1 MTGDSDSD
9 PTTPYDW
16 AGGMPA
22 FIRMTRLFY
31 GTYVPA
37 DPLLAPLFADM
48 ADDHPDR
55 VAKWLAE
62 VFGGP
67 SSYST
72 EHGGYPR
79 MVSQHVGRQV
89 TEEQRA
95 RWAALL
101 YRSAQEAGLPNDPE
115 FQSLFHAYIEWGSRL
130 AVENSQ
136 SGARPPAS
144 LPMPHWDWNTA
155 AGPPGPLVRTRG
167 LSSAPAPAEED
178 DAMADALPGPDEPV
192 SYEAHVKGLFR
203 EQDRKS
209 MRFAFDLW
217 DYEDVRDHADDI
229 ATRLGEGTMPCD
241 GAWSDEQVAVFGR
254 WVDAGMPE

>member
-1 MTGDSDSD
+1 MTDGAT
-9 PTTPYDW
+9 PTPTPYEW
-16 AGGMPA
+16 AGGLPA
-22 FIRMTRLFY
+22 LTRMTRLFY

-37 DPLLAPLFADM
+37 DPLLAPLFTDM

-67 SSYST
+67 KHYS
-72 EHGGYPR
+72 EDHGGYPW
-79 MVSQHVGRQV
+79 MVSQHLGRRL

-95 RWAALL
+95 RWTALL

-136 SGARPPAS
+136 SEAHPPAN

-155 AGPPGPLVRTRG
+155 AGPPHRSVRTGDRD
-167 LSSAPAPAEED
+167 SAPAPVEED
-178 DAMADALPGPDEPV
+178 DAMSDVLPGPDEPV
-192 SYEAHVKGLFR
+192 SFDAHIKGLFR

-209 MRFAFDLW
+209 MSFAFDLW
-217 DYEDVRDHADDI
+217 DYDDVRDHADDI
-229 ATRLGEGTMPCD
+229 VERLDDGSMPCD
-241 GAWSDEQVAVFGR
+241 DPWPPERVALFTR
-254 WVDAGMPE
+254 WVESDMPE